1 MIRSLIV
8 KGLFGR
14 FNYNVNKRTAKLM
27 VLGKHRT
34 GRCAKR

>member
-14 FNYNVNKRTAKLM
+14 FNYKSKNIKESEKKTA
-27 VLGKHRT
+27 H
-34 GRCAKR
+34 